1 MPAGRHPKPLNI
13 LKLEGGYRPSRHD
26 GRNHASLTDDPPPD
40 RPAHMEGLAA
50 TVWDYVVATR
60 SNWLAPSD
68 RMALEHLC
76 DLWVLRTEAL
86 TRYRADANSREAR
99 TAFRDWS
106 AMFVQVASRF
116 GLTPSD
122 RARLGEEVTENNDT
136 VAEFLE

>member
-26 GRNHASLTDDPPPD
+26 ARNHSAITPESAPI
-40 RPAHMEGLAA
+40 RPAHLEGLAA
-50 TVWDYVVATR
+50 DVWDYVVATR
-60 SNWLAPSD
+60 CNWLAPSD
-68 RMALEHLC
+68 QLALEHLC

-86 TRYRADANSREAR
+86 ARHRADTDNREAR

-106 AMFVQVASRF
+106 TMFVQVASRF
-116 GLTPSD
+116 GMTPSD
-122 RARLGEEVTENNDT
+122 RARLGEEIVENNDT